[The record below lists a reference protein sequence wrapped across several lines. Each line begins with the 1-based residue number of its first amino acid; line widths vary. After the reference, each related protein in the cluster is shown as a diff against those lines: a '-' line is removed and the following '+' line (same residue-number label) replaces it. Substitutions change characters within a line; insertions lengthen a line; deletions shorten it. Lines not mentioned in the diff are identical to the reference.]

1 MSAVL
6 VAGAAGGIGEHAVRA
21 LLETDGV
28 TVFATSRSAERLE
41 TVRERLAP
49 ELRKRFVPIVGD
61 AGDFHDAEDIAARIG
76 ARGGIDA
83 AVAILGRGWWT
94 SGALLDLTPETWN
107 AILHEM
113 LTSHF
118 AFARAIVPLL
128 ARRPESVYLSIGGG
142 AAFAP
147 SVDAGLVSV
156 AAAGQAMLTR
166 VVARERGAA
175 PPRVVE
181 LVIDGPVNTNE
192 SRAFAKPNW
201 IRDDEAGRV
210 AADLALGAVPRWE
223 ALRFDGPLVVMSE
236 RAV

>member
-1 MSAVL
+1 VSAVL

-128 ARRPESVYLSIGGG
+128 ARRPESVYLPIGGG

-156 AAAGQAMLTR
+156 AAEGQAMLTR

>member
-1 MSAVL
+1 
-6 VAGAAGGIGEHAVRA
+6 
-21 LLETDGV
+21 
-28 TVFATSRSAERLE
+28 
-41 TVRERLAP
+41 
-49 ELRKRFVPIVGD
+49 
-61 AGDFHDAEDIAARIG
+61 
-76 ARGGIDA
+76 
-83 AVAILGRGWWT
+83 
-94 SGALLDLTPETWN
+94 
-107 AILHEM
+107 
-113 LTSHF
+113 
-118 AFARAIVPLL
+118 
-128 ARRPESVYLSIGGG
+128 VYLSIGGG